1 MKKIQQL
8 ALMSAIA
15 LTGAVGFTACSS
27 SNEAA
32 EPETVSSRYNPATN
46 EVGVNLVFNV
56 STGNGTTRQTS
67 AATQATED
75 DLFRGIDNSILF
87 SFKQAADGKH
97 LASPTLSEKR
107 YDLAQVLAANTINK
121 DMSRRVIETS
131 LPINT
136 NTLLFYGKAIAGDA
150 YGSSYTANDLFGHLD
165 EYTLPDGGANL
176 SGVTISLGQRLSGDN
191 LTRYHQVE
199 DLLSA
204 VLTSVMATNL
214 AGDNHV
220 AISATDYPMSGV
232 APYGFDVATTE
243 YPSTLTWESYADLD
257 GKSPMETTHDLYPL
271 EKKLADIYREMT
283 TIKQAAG
290 ELRAGSGYALQ
301 LVMHDLWANV
311 NDVRCATPLNKP
323 EAVAKYLAHMITVE
337 IKKYFTSETLPS
349 DGGAPTNV
357 NFRNPADMI
366 KELAD
371 DLIWPATADAKPTNF
386 SAIPTS
392 FHFVDFPS
400 GFGVPRGAAHLQFDT
415 TKKQFKYVKYYN
427 TSAVGDVSDF
437 TVESYCYPAE
447 LMYFGNSPVR
457 VSNLERKTN
466 DYPATVAAW
475 DNDASWSADWV
486 KSSHVTSGTQGVA
499 MQNDI
504 NYGSA
509 LLKTTVRYGTT
520 TLSDNNHAI
529 QKAKQPSIADTD
541 EPDKQITV
549 NGTSFKLTGILIGGQ
564 VKKVGWNYIA
574 RDGAKFTSY
583 VYDRAIASDV
593 IPVTGTSTP
602 NYTLLF
608 DNYHAGEAHQDKVY
622 VALEFLNNTGED
634 FFGEHGMVRN
644 QSHFYLIGELDP
656 EKDGLAAITWP
667 THHPLP
673 PYDANGN
680 SIQTQRVFMQD
691 FMTSADFV
699 IGANSLKHAYLT
711 VPDLRYSSLTLGLS
725 VDLKWSTGLNFENII
740 LGGGN

>member
-1 MKKIQQL
+1 
-8 ALMSAIA
+8 
-15 LTGAVGFTACSS
+15 
-27 SNEAA
+27 
-32 EPETVSSRYNPATN
+32 
-46 EVGVNLVFNV
+46 
-56 STGNGTTRQTS
+56 
-67 AATQATED
+67 
-75 DLFRGIDNSILF
+75 
-87 SFKQAADGKH
+87 
-97 LASPTLSEKR
+97 
-107 YDLAQVLAANTINK
+107 
-121 DMSRRVIETS
+121 MSRRVIETS

-136 NTLLFYGKAIAGDA
+136 NTILFYGKAITGDA

-165 EYTLPDGGANL
+165 EYTLPAGGANL
-176 SGVTISLGQRLSGDN
+176 SDVTISLGQRLTGDN
-191 LTRYHQVE
+191 LTTYRQVE

-214 AGDNHV
+214 AGDKHV
-220 AISATDYPMSGV
+220 AIVATDYPMEGV
-232 APYGFDVATTE
+232 SAYGFDVATTE
-243 YPSTLTWESYADLD
+243 YPADLTWESYANVD
-257 GKSPMETTHDLYPL
+257 GKSPMEPTHDLYPL

-283 TIKQAAG
+283 TIQQSAG

-301 LVMHDLWANV
+301 LVMHDLWANI
-311 NDVRCATPLNKP
+311 NEVRCATPLNKP
-323 EAVAKYLAHMITVE
+323 ETVAKFLAHEITVE
-337 IKKYFTSETLPS
+337 IKKYFTSSTLPI
-349 DGGAPTNV
+349 DGTAPENV
-357 NFRNPADMI
+357 SFRSLESI
-366 KELAD
+366 ISELSTD
-371 DLIWPATADAKPTNF
+371 PTWPATADAKPTVF
-386 SAIPTS
+386 SNISSS
-392 FHFVDFPS
+392 FHLVDFPYY
-400 GFGVPRGAAHLQFDT
+400 FGVPRAAAHLQFDT
-415 TKKQFKYVKYYN
+415 AKKQFKYVKYYN

-466 DYPATVAAW
+466 NYPATVADW
-475 DNDASWSADWV
+475 DNDAKWSSDWV

-529 QKAKQPSIADTD
+529 QKAKQPNIADTD

-549 NGTSFKLTGILIGGQ
+549 DGTSFKLTGIVIGGQ

-574 RDGAKFTSY
+574 REGTKFTST

-656 EKDGLAAITWP
+656 EKNGLNTVTWP

-673 PYDANGN
+673 PYNADGT
-680 SIQTQRVFMQD
+680 SIKTQRVFMQD
-691 FMTSADFV
+691 FMTTADFV

-725 VDLKWSTGLNFENII
+725 VDVKWSTGLNFEEVI
-740 LGGGN
+740 LGGN

>member
-1 MKKIQQL
+1 MKKIQRF
-8 ALMSAIA
+8 ALMGAIA
-15 LTGAVGFTACSS
+15 LTGAVGFTSCSS
-27 SNEAA
+27 SEDV
-32 EPETVSSRYNPATN
+32 PEQVSSRYNPETN
-46 EVGVNLVFNV
+46 EVGVNFVFNV

-75 DLFRGIDNSILF
+75 DLFRGIDNTILF
-87 SFKQAADGKH
+87 SFKQGADGKH
-97 LASPTLSEKR
+97 LAAATTSDKR
-107 YDLAQVLAANTINK
+107 YDLAQILGPNTVSK
-121 DMSRRVIETS
+121 EMSRRVIETS

-136 NTLLFYGKAIAGDA
+136 NTILFYGKAIAGDA

-165 EYTLPDGGANL
+165 EYTLPAGGANL
-176 SGVTISLGQRLSGDN
+176 SDVTISLGQRLTGDN
-191 LTRYHQVE
+191 LTTYRQVE

-214 AGDNHV
+214 AGDKHV
-220 AISATDYPMSGV
+220 AIVATDYPMEGV
-232 APYGFDVATTE
+232 SAYGFDVATTE
-243 YPSTLTWESYADLD
+243 YPADLTWESYANVD
-257 GKSPMETTHDLYPL
+257 GKSPMEPTHDLYPL

-283 TIKQAAG
+283 TIQQSAG

-301 LVMHDLWANV
+301 LVMHDLWANI
-311 NDVRCATPLNKP
+311 NEVRCATPLNKP
-323 EAVAKYLAHMITVE
+323 ETVAKFLAHEITVE
-337 IKKYFTSETLPS
+337 IKKYFTSSTLPI
-349 DGGAPTNV
+349 DGTAPENV
-357 NFRNPADMI
+357 SFRSLESI
-366 KELAD
+366 IRELSTD
-371 DLIWPATADAKPTNF
+371 PTWPATADAKPTVF
-386 SAIPTS
+386 SNISSS
-392 FHFVDFPS
+392 FHLVDFPYY
-400 GFGVPRGAAHLQFDT
+400 FGVPRAAAHLQFDT
-415 TKKQFKYVKYYN
+415 AKKQFKYVKYYN
-427 TSAVGDVSDF
+427 TSAVGDVSGF

-466 DYPATVAAW
+466 NYPATVADW
-475 DNDASWSADWV
+475 DNDAKWSSDWV

-529 QKAKQPSIADTD
+529 QKAKQPNIADTD

-549 NGTSFKLTGILIGGQ
+549 DGTSFKLTGIVIGGQ

-574 RDGAKFTSY
+574 REGAKFTSY

-656 EKDGLAAITWP
+656 EKNGLNTVTWP

-673 PYDANGN
+673 PYNADGT
-680 SIQTQRVFMQD
+680 SIKTQRVFMQD
-691 FMTSADFV
+691 FMTTADFV

-725 VDLKWSTGLNFENII
+725 VDVKWSTGLNFEEVI
-740 LGGGN
+740 LGGN

>member
-8 ALMSAIA
+8 ALMGAIV
-15 LTGAVGFTACSS
+15 LTGAVGFTSCSS
-27 SNEAA
+27 SEDV
-32 EPETVSSRYNPATN
+32 PEQVSSRYNPETN
-46 EVGVNLVFNV
+46 EVGVNFVFNV

-75 DLFRGIDNSILF
+75 DLFRGIDNTILF
-87 SFKQAADGKH
+87 SFKQGADGKH
-97 LASPTLSEKR
+97 LAAATTSDKR
-107 YDLAQVLAANTINK
+107 YDLAQILGPNTVSK
-121 DMSRRVIETS
+121 EMSRRVIETS

-136 NTLLFYGKAIAGDA
+136 NTILFYGKAITGDA

-165 EYTLPDGGANL
+165 EYTLPAGGANL
-176 SGVTISLGQRLSGDN
+176 SDVTISLGQRLTGDN
-191 LTRYHQVE
+191 LTTYRQVE

-214 AGDNHV
+214 AGDKHV
-220 AISATDYPMSGV
+220 AIVATDYPMEGV
-232 APYGFDVATTE
+232 SAYGFDVATTE
-243 YPSTLTWESYADLD
+243 YPADLTWESYANVD
-257 GKSPMETTHDLYPL
+257 GKSPMEPTHDLYPL

-283 TIKQAAG
+283 TIQQSTG

-301 LVMHDLWANV
+301 LVMHDLWANI
-311 NDVRCATPLNKP
+311 NEVRCATPLNKP
-323 EAVAKYLAHMITVE
+323 ETVAKFLAHEITVE
-337 IKKYFTSETLPS
+337 IKKYFTSSTLPI
-349 DGGAPTNV
+349 DGTAPENV
-357 NFRNPADMI
+357 SFRSLESI
-366 KELAD
+366 ISELSTD
-371 DLIWPATADAKPTNF
+371 PTWPATADAKPTVF
-386 SAIPTS
+386 SNISST
-392 FHFVDFPS
+392 FHLVDFPYY
-400 GFGVPRGAAHLQFDT
+400 FGVPRSAAHLQFDT
-415 TKKQFKYVKYYN
+415 AKKQFKYVKYYN
-427 TSAVGDVSDF
+427 TSAIGDVSDF

-466 DYPATVAAW
+466 NYPATVADW
-475 DNDASWSADWV
+475 DNDAKWSSDWV

-529 QKAKQPSIADTD
+529 QKAKQPNIADTD

-549 NGTSFKLTGILIGGQ
+549 DGTSFKLTGIVIGGQ

-574 RDGAKFTSY
+574 REGTKFTSF

-634 FFGEHGMVRN
+634 FFGEHGMIRN

-656 EKDGLAAITWP
+656 EKNGLNTVTWP

-673 PYDANGN
+673 PYNADGT
-680 SIQTQRVFMQD
+680 SIKTQRVFMQD
-691 FMTSADFV
+691 FMTTADFV

-725 VDLKWSTGLNFENII
+725 VDVKWSTGLNFEEVI
-740 LGGGN
+740 LGGN

>member
-1 MKKIQQL
+1 MKKIQQF
-8 ALMSAIA
+8 ALMSAIV
-15 LTGAVGFTACSS
+15 LTGAVGFTSCSS
-27 SNEAA
+27 SEDV
-32 EPETVSSRYNPATN
+32 PEQVSSRYNPETN
-46 EVGVNLVFNV
+46 EVGVNFVFNV

-75 DLFRGIDNSILF
+75 DLFRGIDNTILF
-87 SFKQAADGKH
+87 SFKQGADGKH
-97 LASPTLSEKR
+97 LAAATTSDKR
-107 YDLAQVLAANTINK
+107 YDLAQILGPNTVSK
-121 DMSRRVIETS
+121 EMSRRVIETS

-136 NTLLFYGKAIAGDA
+136 NTILFYGKAIAGDA

-165 EYTLPDGGANL
+165 EYTLPAGGANL
-176 SGVTISLGQRLSGDN
+176 SDVTISLGQRLTGDN
-191 LTRYHQVE
+191 LTTYRQVE

-214 AGDNHV
+214 AGDKHV
-220 AISATDYPMSGV
+220 TIVATDYPMEGV
-232 APYGFDVATTE
+232 SAYGFDVATTE
-243 YPSTLTWESYADLD
+243 YPADLTWESYANVD
-257 GKSPMETTHDLYPL
+257 GKSPMEPTHDLYPL

-283 TIKQAAG
+283 TIQQSAG

-301 LVMHDLWANV
+301 LVMHDLWANI
-311 NDVRCATPLNKP
+311 NEVRCATPLNKP
-323 EAVAKYLAHMITVE
+323 ETVAKFLAHEITVE
-337 IKKYFTSETLPS
+337 IKKYFTSSTLPI
-349 DGGAPTNV
+349 DGTAPENV
-357 NFRNPADMI
+357 SFRSLESI
-366 KELAD
+366 IRELSTD
-371 DLIWPATADAKPTNF
+371 PTWPATADAKPTVF
-386 SAIPTS
+386 SNISSS
-392 FHFVDFPS
+392 FHLVDFPYY
-400 GFGVPRGAAHLQFDT
+400 FGVPRAAAHLQFDT
-415 TKKQFKYVKYYN
+415 AKKQFKYVKYYN
-427 TSAVGDVSDF
+427 TSAVGDVSGF

-466 DYPATVAAW
+466 NYPATVADW
-475 DNDASWSADWV
+475 DNDAKWSSDWV

-529 QKAKQPSIADTD
+529 QKAKQPNIADTD

-549 NGTSFKLTGILIGGQ
+549 DGTSFKLTGIVIGGQ

-574 RDGAKFTSY
+574 REGAKFTSY

-593 IPVTGTSTP
+593 IPVTGPSTP

-656 EKDGLAAITWP
+656 EKNGLNTVTWP

-673 PYDANGN
+673 PYNADGT
-680 SIQTQRVFMQD
+680 SIKTQRVFMQD
-691 FMTSADFV
+691 FMTTADFV

-725 VDLKWSTGLNFENII
+725 VDVKWSTGLNFEEVI
-740 LGGGN
+740 LGGN

>member
-8 ALMSAIA
+8 ALMGAIA
-15 LTGAVGFTACSS
+15 LTGAVGFTSCSS
-27 SNEAA
+27 SEDV
-32 EPETVSSRYNPATN
+32 PEQVSSRYNPETN
-46 EVGVNLVFNV
+46 EVGVNFVFNV

-75 DLFRGIDNSILF
+75 DLFRGIDNTILF
-87 SFKQAADGKH
+87 SFKQGADGKH
-97 LASPTLSEKR
+97 LAAATTSDKR
-107 YDLAQVLAANTINK
+107 YDLAQILGPNTVSK
-121 DMSRRVIETS
+121 EMSRRVIETS

-136 NTLLFYGKAIAGDA
+136 NTILFYGKAITGDA

-165 EYTLPDGGANL
+165 EYTLPAGGANL
-176 SGVTISLGQRLSGDN
+176 SDVTISLGQRLTGDN
-191 LTRYHQVE
+191 LTTYRQVE

-214 AGDNHV
+214 AGDKHV
-220 AISATDYPMSGV
+220 AIVATDYPMEGV
-232 APYGFDVATTE
+232 SAYGFDVATTE
-243 YPSTLTWESYADLD
+243 YPADLTWESYANVD
-257 GKSPMETTHDLYPL
+257 GKSPMEPTHDLYPL

-283 TIKQAAG
+283 TIQQSAG

-301 LVMHDLWANV
+301 LVMHDLWANI
-311 NDVRCATPLNKP
+311 NEVRCATPLNKP
-323 EAVAKYLAHMITVE
+323 ETVAKFLAHEITVE
-337 IKKYFTSETLPS
+337 IKKYFTSSTLPI
-349 DGGAPTNV
+349 DGTAPENV
-357 NFRNPADMI
+357 SFRSLESI
-366 KELAD
+366 ISELSTD
-371 DLIWPATADAKPTNF
+371 PTWPATADAKPTVF
-386 SAIPTS
+386 SNISSS
-392 FHFVDFPS
+392 FHLVDFPYY
-400 GFGVPRGAAHLQFDT
+400 FGVPRAAAHLQFDT
-415 TKKQFKYVKYYN
+415 AKKQFKYVKYYN

-466 DYPATVAAW
+466 NYPATVADW
-475 DNDASWSADWV
+475 DNDAKWSSDWV

-529 QKAKQPSIADTD
+529 QKAKQPNIADTD

-549 NGTSFKLTGILIGGQ
+549 DGTSFKLTGIVIGGQ

-574 RDGAKFTSY
+574 REGAKFTSS

-608 DNYHAGEAHQDKVY
+608 DNYRAGEAHQDKVY

-656 EKDGLAAITWP
+656 EKNGLNTVTWP

-673 PYDANGN
+673 PYNADGT
-680 SIQTQRVFMQD
+680 SIKTQRVFMQD
-691 FMTSADFV
+691 FMTTADFV

-725 VDLKWSTGLNFENII
+725 VDIKWSTGLNFEEII
-740 LGGGN
+740 LGGN

>member
-8 ALMSAIA
+8 ALMSTIV
-15 LTGAVGFTACSS
+15 LTGAVGFTSCSS
-27 SNEAA
+27 SEDV
-32 EPETVSSRYNPATN
+32 PEQVSSRYNPETN
-46 EVGVNLVFNV
+46 EVGVNFVFNV

-75 DLFRGIDNSILF
+75 DLFRGIDNTILF
-87 SFKQAADGKH
+87 SFKQGADGKH
-97 LASPTLSEKR
+97 LAAATTSDKR
-107 YDLAQVLAANTINK
+107 YDLARILGPNTVSK
-121 DMSRRVIETS
+121 EMSRRVIETS

-136 NTLLFYGKAIAGDA
+136 NTILFYGKAIAGDA

-165 EYTLPDGGANL
+165 EYTLPAGGANL
-176 SGVTISLGQRLSGDN
+176 SDVTISLGQRLTGDN
-191 LTRYHQVE
+191 LTTYRQVE

-214 AGDNHV
+214 AGDKHV
-220 AISATDYPMSGV
+220 AIVATDYPMEGV
-232 APYGFDVATTE
+232 SAYGFDVATTE
-243 YPSTLTWESYADLD
+243 YPTDLTWESYANVD
-257 GKSPMETTHDLYPL
+257 GKSPMEPTHDLYPL
-271 EKKLADIYREMT
+271 EKKLADVYREMT
-283 TIKQAAG
+283 TIQQSAG

-301 LVMHDLWANV
+301 LVMHDLWANI
-311 NDVRCATPLNKP
+311 NEVRCATPLNKP
-323 EAVAKYLAHMITVE
+323 ETVAKYLAHEITVE
-337 IKKYFTSETLPS
+337 IKKYFTSSTLPI
-349 DGGAPTNV
+349 DGTAPENV
-357 NFRNPADMI
+357 SFRSLESI
-366 KELAD
+366 IRELSTD
-371 DLIWPATADAKPTNF
+371 PTWPATADAKPTVF
-386 SAIPTS
+386 SNIPTS
-392 FHFVDFPS
+392 FHFVDFPYA
-400 GFGVPRGAAHLQFDT
+400 FGVPRAAAHLQFDT
-415 TKKQFKYVKYYN
+415 AKKQFKYVKYYN
-427 TSAVGDVSDF
+427 TSAVGDVSGF

-466 DYPATVAAW
+466 NYPATVADW
-475 DNDASWSADWV
+475 DNDAKWSSDWV

-529 QKAKQPSIADTD
+529 QKAKQPNIADTD

-549 NGTSFKLTGILIGGQ
+549 DGTSFKLTGIVIGGQ

-574 RDGAKFTSY
+574 REGAKFTSY

-634 FFGEHGMVRN
+634 FFGEHGMVRD

-656 EKDGLAAITWP
+656 EKNGLNTVTWP

-673 PYDANGN
+673 PYNADGT
-680 SIQTQRVFMQD
+680 SIKTQRVFMQD
-691 FMTSADFV
+691 FMTTADFV

-725 VDLKWSTGLNFENII
+725 VDVKWSTGLNFEEII
-740 LGGGN
+740 LGGN

>member
-1 MKKIQQL
+1 MKKIQQF
-8 ALMSAIA
+8 ALMSAIV
-15 LTGAVGFTACSS
+15 LTGAVGFTSCSS
-27 SNEAA
+27 SEDV
-32 EPETVSSRYNPATN
+32 PEQVSSRYNPETN
-46 EVGVNLVFNV
+46 EVGVNFVFNV

-75 DLFRGIDNSILF
+75 DLFRGIDNTILF
-87 SFKQAADGKH
+87 SFKQGADGKH
-97 LASPTLSEKR
+97 LAAATTSDKR
-107 YDLAQVLAANTINK
+107 YDLAQILGPNTVSK
-121 DMSRRVIETS
+121 EMSRRVIETS

-136 NTLLFYGKAIAGDA
+136 NTILFYGKAIAGDA

-165 EYTLPDGGANL
+165 EYTLPAGGANL
-176 SGVTISLGQRLSGDN
+176 SDVTISLGQRLTGDN
-191 LTRYHQVE
+191 LTTYRQVE

-214 AGDNHV
+214 AGDKHV
-220 AISATDYPMSGV
+220 TIVATDYPMEGV
-232 APYGFDVATTE
+232 SAYGFDVATTE
-243 YPSTLTWESYADLD
+243 YPADLTWESYANVD
-257 GKSPMETTHDLYPL
+257 GKSPMEPTHDLYPL

-283 TIKQAAG
+283 TIQQSAG

-301 LVMHDLWANV
+301 LVMHDLWANI
-311 NDVRCATPLNKP
+311 NEVRCATPLNKP
-323 EAVAKYLAHMITVE
+323 ETVAKFLAHEITVE
-337 IKKYFTSETLPS
+337 IKKYFTSSTLPI
-349 DGGAPTNV
+349 DGTAPENV
-357 NFRNPADMI
+357 SFRSLESI
-366 KELAD
+366 IRELSTD
-371 DLIWPATADAKPTNF
+371 PTWPATADAKPTVF
-386 SAIPTS
+386 SNISSS
-392 FHFVDFPS
+392 FHLVDFPYY
-400 GFGVPRGAAHLQFDT
+400 FGVPRAAAHLQFDT
-415 TKKQFKYVKYYN
+415 AKKQFKYVKYYN
-427 TSAVGDVSDF
+427 TSAVGDVSGF

-466 DYPATVAAW
+466 NYPATVADW
-475 DNDASWSADWV
+475 DNDAKWSSDWV

-529 QKAKQPSIADTD
+529 QKAKQPNIADTD

-549 NGTSFKLTGILIGGQ
+549 DGTSFKLTGIVIGGQ

-574 RDGAKFTSY
+574 REGAKFTSY

-656 EKDGLAAITWP
+656 EKNGLNTVTWP

-673 PYDANGN
+673 PYNADGT
-680 SIQTQRVFMQD
+680 SIKTQRVFMQD
-691 FMTSADFV
+691 FMTTADFV

-725 VDLKWSTGLNFENII
+725 VDVKWSTGLNFEEVI
-740 LGGGN
+740 LGGN

>member
-8 ALMSAIA
+8 ALMSAIV
-15 LTGAVGFTACSS
+15 LTGAVGITSCSS
-27 SNEAA
+27 SEDA
-32 EPETVSSRYNPATN
+32 PEQVSSRYNPETN
-46 EVGVNLVFNV
+46 EVGVNFVFNV

-75 DLFRGIDNSILF
+75 DLFRGIDNTILF
-87 SFKQAADGKH
+87 SFKQGADGKH
-97 LASPTLSEKR
+97 LAAATTSDKR
-107 YDLAQVLAANTINK
+107 YDLAQILGPNTVSK
-121 DMSRRVIETS
+121 EMSRRVIETS

-136 NTLLFYGKAIAGDA
+136 NTILFYGKAIAGDA

-165 EYTLPDGGANL
+165 EYTLPAGGANL
-176 SGVTISLGQRLSGDN
+176 SDVTISLGQRLTGDN
-191 LTRYHQVE
+191 LTTYRQVE

-214 AGDNHV
+214 AGDKHV
-220 AISATDYPMSGV
+220 AIVATDYPMEGV
-232 APYGFDVATTE
+232 SAYGFDVATTE
-243 YPSTLTWESYADLD
+243 YPADLTWESYANVD
-257 GKSPMETTHDLYPL
+257 GKSPMEPTHDLYPL

-283 TIKQAAG
+283 TIQQSAG

-301 LVMHDLWANV
+301 LVMHDLWANI
-311 NDVRCATPLNKP
+311 NEVRCATPLNKP
-323 EAVAKYLAHMITVE
+323 ETVAKFLAHEITVE
-337 IKKYFTSETLPS
+337 IKKYFTSSTLPI
-349 DGGAPTNV
+349 DGTAPENV
-357 NFRNPADMI
+357 SFRSLESI
-366 KELAD
+366 IRELSTD
-371 DLIWPATADAKPTNF
+371 PTWPATADAKPTVF
-386 SAIPTS
+386 SNISSS
-392 FHFVDFPS
+392 FHLVDFPYY
-400 GFGVPRGAAHLQFDT
+400 FGVPRAAAHLQFDT
-415 TKKQFKYVKYYN
+415 AKKQFKYVKYYN
-427 TSAVGDVSDF
+427 TSAVGDVSGF

-466 DYPATVAAW
+466 NYPATVADW
-475 DNDASWSADWV
+475 DNDAKWSSDWV

-529 QKAKQPSIADTD
+529 QKAKQPNIADTD

-549 NGTSFKLTGILIGGQ
+549 DGTSFKLTGIVIGGQ

-574 RDGAKFTSY
+574 REGAKFTSY

-656 EKDGLAAITWP
+656 EKNGLNTVTWP

-673 PYDANGN
+673 PYNADGT
-680 SIQTQRVFMQD
+680 SIKTQRVFMQD
-691 FMTSADFV
+691 FMTTADFV

-725 VDLKWSTGLNFENII
+725 VDVKWSTGLNFEEVI
-740 LGGGN
+740 LGGN

>member
-1 MKKIQQL
+1 MKKIQQF
-8 ALMSAIA
+8 ALMSTIV
-15 LTGAVGFTACSS
+15 LTGAVGFTSCSS
-27 SNEAA
+27 SEDV
-32 EPETVSSRYNPATN
+32 PEQVSSRYNPETN
-46 EVGVNLVFNV
+46 EVGVNFVFNV

-75 DLFRGIDNSILF
+75 DLFRGIDNTILF
-87 SFKQAADGKH
+87 SFKQGADGKH
-97 LASPTLSEKR
+97 LAAATTSDKR
-107 YDLAQVLAANTINK
+107 YDLAQILGPNTVSK
-121 DMSRRVIETS
+121 EMSRRVIETS

-136 NTLLFYGKAIAGDA
+136 NTILFYGKAITGDA
-150 YGSSYTANDLFGHLD
+150 YGSNYTANDLFGHLD
-165 EYTLPDGGANL
+165 EYTLPAGGANL
-176 SGVTISLGQRLSGDN
+176 SDVTISLGQRLTGDN
-191 LTRYHQVE
+191 LTTYRQVE

-214 AGDNHV
+214 AGDKHV
-220 AISATDYPMSGV
+220 AIVATDYPMEGV
-232 APYGFDVATTE
+232 SAYGFDVATTE
-243 YPSTLTWESYADLD
+243 YPADLTWESYANVD
-257 GKSPMETTHDLYPL
+257 GKSPMEPTHDLYPL

-283 TIKQAAG
+283 TIQQSAG

-301 LVMHDLWANV
+301 LVMHDLWANI
-311 NDVRCATPLNKP
+311 NEVRCATPLNKP
-323 EAVAKYLAHMITVE
+323 ETVAKFLAHEITVE
-337 IKKYFTSETLPS
+337 IKKYFTSSTLPI
-349 DGGAPTNV
+349 DGTAPENV
-357 NFRNPADMI
+357 SFRSLESI
-366 KELAD
+366 ISELSTD
-371 DLIWPATADAKPTNF
+371 PTWPATADAKPTVF
-386 SAIPTS
+386 SNISSS
-392 FHFVDFPS
+392 FHLVDFPYY
-400 GFGVPRGAAHLQFDT
+400 FGVPRAAAHLQFDT
-415 TKKQFKYVKYYN
+415 AKKQFKYVKYYN

-466 DYPATVAAW
+466 NYPATVADW
-475 DNDASWSADWV
+475 DNDAKWSSDWV

-529 QKAKQPSIADTD
+529 QKAKQPNIADTD

-549 NGTSFKLTGILIGGQ
+549 DGTSFKLTGIVIGGQ

-574 RDGAKFTSY
+574 REGAKFTSY

-634 FFGEHGMVRN
+634 FFGEHEPHRHCH
-644 QSHFYLIGELDP
+644 QPYYLR
-656 EKDGLAAITWP
+656 
-667 THHPLP
+667 
-673 PYDANGN
+673 
-680 SIQTQRVFMQD
+680 SR
-691 FMTSADFV
+691 
-699 IGANSLKHAYLT
+699 
-711 VPDLRYSSLTLGLS
+711 SSLYRSLLS
-725 VDLKWSTGLNFENII
+725 SSCLL
-740 LGGGN
+740 